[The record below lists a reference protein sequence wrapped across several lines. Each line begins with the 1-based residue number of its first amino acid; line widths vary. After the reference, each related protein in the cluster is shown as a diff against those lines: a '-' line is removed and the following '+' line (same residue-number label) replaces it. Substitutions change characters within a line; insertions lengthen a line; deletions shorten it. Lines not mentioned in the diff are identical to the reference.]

1 MRWIICG
8 EAADLVHQGCP
19 IPISDFDKAILA
31 SGSICNFKV
40 GKLQPQYLPTLH
52 SNHFGPLK
60 VGRIVPGEVW
70 RSEHTFDNKFLQN
83 FLHHSPSLP
92 QPSTGQSESI
102 GCQSPA
108 PVVESRTQARLSQG
122 ESEHWPQQQCSP
134 SSYLQSS
141 ASRFEQGLPGYYLTV
156 YNC

>member
-52 SNHFGPLK
+52 LNNFGSFE
-60 VGRIVPGEVW
+60 VGRIVTREVW
-70 RSEHTFDNKFLQN
+70 RSEHTFGNESLQN
-83 FLHHSPSLP
+83 FISTTHPRCHSLLLGKVSL
-92 QPSTGQSESI
+92 S
-102 GCQSPA
+102 A
-108 PVVESRTQARLSQG
+108 ARVRLQWLS
-122 ESEHWPQQQCSP
+122 
-134 SSYLQSS
+134 
-141 ASRFEQGLPGYYLTV
+141 
-156 YNC
+156 